1 MPTCRDVGHAYSIF
15 LRMYTAACGF
25 ALMGIA
31 VFVIVSSIEIA
42 ASVESDDCATG
53 ELFFTC
59 PQVMQL
65 ALGVIAL
72 AIFEVLFGGL
82 IVAAEFHVKIV
93 ARYFGFM
100 CTYVGKGLFVFFC
113 GVVVAS
119 LGLAYAS
126 FERGNIAPVVVGSCM
141 LAAGVLQMLCV
152 VPCWHAARLHRELG
166 AARTPSPWHLGELKL
181 RRPSPSSPCP
191 SRARRDD
198 YERTRSRSTIGRRP
212 LGL

>member
-1 MPTCRDVGHAYSIF
+1 MPSCRDVGHAYSIF

-126 FERGNIAPVVVGSCM
+126 FERGNIAPVVIGSCM

-152 VPCWHAARLHRELG
+152 VPCCGFKADPLKLEFRDHNGARVLRRVRDADDVRLPNRHAAAVRLPAVAAPHG
-166 AARTPSPWHLGELKL
+166 AAAAP
-181 RRPSPSSPCP
+181 
-191 SRARRDD
+191 AR
-198 YERTRSRSTIGRRP
+198 
-212 LGL
+212 

>member
-113 GVVVAS
+113 GVETA
-119 LGLAYAS
+119 
-126 FERGNIAPVVVGSCM
+126 IAISEP
-141 LAAGVLQMLCV
+141 
-152 VPCWHAARLHRELG
+152 
-166 AARTPSPWHLGELKL
+166 TPP
-181 RRPSPSSPCP
+181 
-191 SRARRDD
+191 
-198 YERTRSRSTIGRRP
+198 
-212 LGL
+212 